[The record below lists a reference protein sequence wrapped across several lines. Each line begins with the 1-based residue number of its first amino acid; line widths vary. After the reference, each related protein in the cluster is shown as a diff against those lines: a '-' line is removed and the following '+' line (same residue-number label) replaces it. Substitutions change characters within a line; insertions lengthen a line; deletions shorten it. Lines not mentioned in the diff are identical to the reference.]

1 MKTKKNTILS
11 IVVTS
16 IYALTII
23 IYASLL
29 IAEYAGGAKRIENK
43 FNSIAKNLSI
53 NARKNN
59 LDSEN
64 FTNEL
69 LDSINNFDDIERLQ
83 IKVDGNLIFS
93 YPNYSENVEEIT
105 KSSGLIKNKSETIKT
120 AKGNELVLN
129 AAFYLLKPKSIF
141 YKGFASFVIILIT
154 TFILVLFLIIDSNS
168 SKEENSSKNSEDNLV
183 NKKNQNLENAKTDF
197 DDFDKENNFNDETD
211 FYEENISELNLNSSE
226 PKFNE
231 ENIFSEEEIQNN
243 SDKEISFEQENQN
256 IEKTNSENSI
266 LKNAENSTLENFE
279 SETSENFENP
289 ISENQNEISM
299 NTNVEFTKEEMEVL
313 NQITSDLTKEA
324 QAESQKNQNLEDKK
338 IDENEQGLFSPITN
352 FCQEKYL
359 LSRLDNELIRAASS
373 EIELSL
379 ILIQIPNID
388 WKTDCG
394 QEICKVI
401 IEMAKFNDFVF
412 NYKDDACAII
422 QPELNTEKAIEL
434 SQKIFRKIKDIFE
447 ENALE
452 NHTIIGISTRSLR
465 LISANRLLNEAEESL
480 KHAKEEIDSPIVAFR
495 VNPDKYKAYIA
506 KEASI

>member
-23 IYASLL
+23 IYASSL
-29 IAEYAGGAKRIENK
+29 IAEYACGSKRIENK
-43 FNSIAKNLSI
+43 FNSIAKNISI

-59 LDSEN
+59 FDSEN

-120 AKGNELVLN
+120 DKGNELVLN

-141 YKGFASFVIILIT
+141 YKGLVSFVIILIT

-168 SKEENSSKNSEDNLV
+168 SKKENSAKNAEDDFA

-197 DDFDKENNFNDETD
+197 NDFDKENNFNNETD
-211 FYEENISELNLNSSE
+211 FNEENISEQNLNLADT
-226 PKFNE
+226 KFNE

-243 SDKEISFEQENQN
+243 SDEELSFEQENQN
-256 IEKTNSENSI
+256 IEKTNSENSV
-266 LKNAENSTLENFE
+266 LKNAENSTLETSALENF
-279 SETSENFENP
+279 SSENP
-289 ISENQNEISM
+289 NEISM
-299 NTNVEFTKEEMEVL
+299 NTNIEFTKEEMEVL

-324 QAESQKNQNLEDKK
+324 QAESQKNQNLENEK
-338 IDENEQGLFSPITN
+338 ITENEQGLFSPITN

-359 LSRLDNELIRAASS
+359 SSRLDNELIRAASS

-379 ILIQIPNID
+379 ILIQLPNID
-388 WKTDCG
+388 WKTDYG

-447 ENALE
+447 ENNIE

-480 KHAKEEIDSPIVAFR
+480 KHAREELDSPIVAFR

-506 KEASI
+506 KEANSI